1 MPIKV
6 LQTLDVDQ
14 QRTAIDGWQQH
25 YAQMSSGRFHGSIVH
40 AQCNGVEAYEERMN
54 TRVEQHFHAPD
65 NALVFSFDMAD
76 GALYLL
82 NSQSQNTWITPENYR
97 EVAVVVDLNLMGQ
110 APCADSLD
118 GLLLTPLKSQQS
130 QVFSSWLSYVLN
142 TLSATPGASLDA
154 NLSRQ
159 LVDDCLFVLDSS
171 SRSLDQPRQRR
182 LAEDRRIVSQVF
194 ELASAYPED
203 NFNVLQLATAAGVT
217 VRQLQHSFTHFTGIT
232 PSAWLRLRR
241 LNAAHRDLARAA
253 PEETTVAEVAMRWSF
268 WHLGRFSEAY
278 RGLFNEQPKCT
289 LQRRGA

>member
-25 YAQMSSGRFHGSIVH
+25 YAQMSAGRFHGSIVH
-40 AQCNGVEAYEERMN
+40 AQCNGVEAFEERMN

-82 NSQSQNTWITPENYR
+82 DGQCQNTWITPENYR
-97 EVAVVVDLNLMGQ
+97 EVAVVVDLDLMGR
-110 APCADSLD
+110 PTGPDGLD
-118 GLLLTPLKSQQS
+118 GLLLTPLRSQQS
-130 QVFSSWLSYVLN
+130 QVFSSWLSYVLSK
-142 TLSATPGASLDA
+142 LSATPGASMDA
-154 NLSRQ
+154 DLSRQ
-159 LVDDCLFVLDSS
+159 LVDDCLFVLDCS
-171 SRSLDQPRQRR
+171 SRSLEPSRQRR
-182 LAEDRRIVSQVF
+182 LAEDRRIVGQVF

-203 NFNVLQLATAAGVT
+203 NFNVLELASAAGVT
-217 VRQLQHSFTHFTGIT
+217 VRQLQHSFTQFTGIT

-253 PEETTVAEVAMRWSF
+253 PDQTTVAEVAMRWSF
-268 WHLGRFSEAY
+268 WHLGRFAEAY
-278 RGLFNEQPKCT
+278 KALFNEPPKCT
-289 LQRRGA
+289 LQRRAG

>member
-25 YAQMSSGRFHGSIVH
+25 YAQMSAGRFHGSIVH
-40 AQCNGVEAYEERMN
+40 AQCNGVQAYEERMN

-97 EVAVVVDLNLMGQ
+97 EVAVVVDLAQMRGAAGSDDLN
-110 APCADSLD
+110 D
-118 GLLLTPLKSQQS
+118 LLLTPLKSQQS
-130 QVFSSWLSYVLN
+130 QVFSSWLSYTLN
-142 TLSATPGASLDA
+142 KLSATPGASLDA
-154 NLSRQ
+154 ELSRQ
-159 LVDDCLFVLDSS
+159 LVDDCLFVLDCST
-171 SRSLDQPRQRR
+171 RSLDQPKQKR
-182 LAEDRRIVSQVF
+182 LALDRQIVAQVF

-203 NFNVLQLATAAGVT
+203 NFNVLELANAADVT
-217 VRQLQHSFTHFTGIT
+217 VRQLQHSFTQFTGIT

-241 LNAAHRDLARAA
+241 LNAAHRDLLRAA

-268 WHLGRFSEAY
+268 WHLGRFAEAY
-278 RGLFNEQPKCT
+278 KALFNEAPKVT
-289 LQRRGA
+289 LQRRG

>member
-14 QRTAIDGWQQH
+14 QRMAIDGWQQH
-25 YAQMSSGRFHGSIVH
+25 YAQMSAGRFHGSIVH
-40 AQCNGVEAYEERMN
+40 AQCDGVQAYEERMN

-97 EVAVVVDLNLMGQ
+97 EVAVVVDLAQMRG
-110 APCADSLD
+110 AAGCGDLD
-118 GLLLTPLKSQQS
+118 DLLLTPLKSQQS
-130 QVFSSWLSYVLN
+130 QVFSSWLSYTLN
-142 TLSATPGASLDA
+142 KLSATPGASLDA
-154 NLSRQ
+154 ELSRQ
-159 LVDDCLFVLDSS
+159 LVDDCLFVLDCST
-171 SRSLDQPRQRR
+171 RSLDQPKQKR
-182 LAEDRRIVSQVF
+182 LALDRQIVARVF

-203 NFNVLQLATAAGVT
+203 NFNVLELANAAEVT
-217 VRQLQHSFTHFTGIT
+217 VRQLQHSFTQFTGIT

-241 LNAAHRDLARAA
+241 LNAAHRDLSRAA

-268 WHLGRFSEAY
+268 WHLGRFAEAY
-278 RGLFNEQPKCT
+278 KALFNEAPKVT
-289 LQRRGA
+289 LQRRG

>member
-14 QRTAIDGWQQH
+14 QRMAIDGWQQH
-25 YAQMSSGRFHGSIVH
+25 YAQMSAGRFHGSIVH

-82 NSQSQNTWITPENYR
+82 NSQTENTWITPENYR

-110 APCADSLD
+110 AAGSLE

-130 QVFSSWLSYVLN
+130 QVFSSWLSYVL
-142 TLSATPGASLDA
+142 TKLSATPGATLEPS
-154 NLSRQ
+154 LSRQ
-159 LVDDCLFVLDSS
+159 LVDDCLFVLDCS
-171 SRSLDQPRQRR
+171 SRSLDSLRQRR
-182 LAEDRRIVSQVF
+182 LAEDRRIVGQVF

-203 NFNVLQLATAAGVT
+203 NFNVLELANAAGVT
-217 VRQLQHSFTHFTGIT
+217 VRQLQHAFTQFTGIT

-253 PEETTVAEVAMRWSF
+253 PDETTVAEVAMRWSF
-268 WHLGRFSEAY
+268 WHLGRFAEAY
-278 RGLFNEQPKCT
+278 KALFNEQPKCT
-289 LQRRGA
+289 LQRR